1 MGGTGTHLR
10 GRFRRASVGL
20 CASRPDL
27 RTMRRR
33 EFLRVASGAAGAT
46 AAAASGTVAAQEGTT
61 TEGGGGTGT
70 PDGGETGTGTAGG
83 GGGGGGG
90 ATQTVNL
97 VDFAFEPGTEEPL
110 YVTPGTTVEFVWE
123 TSTHNIVIDSKPE
136 ESDWQGHE
144 PIENAGFTT
153 SHTFETLGEYEFHCQ
168 PHLDLGMVGTII
180 VNEQGAPAEGGG
192 GGEVD
197 PEHMGVPF
205 QAHYVG
211 LATLVG
217 IAVSLVFT
225 FFFLKYGETPHSGYP
240 EEK

>member
-1 MGGTGTHLR
+1 MSDERPVSRRGLLR
-10 GRFRRASVGL
+10 A
-20 CASRPDL
+20 A
-27 RTMRRR
+27 T
-33 EFLRVASGAAGAT
+33 AGAAVAGASTTAT
-46 AAAASGTVAAQEGTT
+46 AQE
-61 TEGGGGTGT
+61 
-70 PDGGETGTGTAGG
+70 DGG

-90 ATQTVNL
+90 GSVTVDL
-97 VDFAFEPGTEEPL
+97 VDYAYEPGTEQPL
-110 YVTPGTTVEFVWE
+110 YISPGTTVNFVWV
-123 TSTHNIVIDSKPE
+123 TSTHNIVIDSQP
-136 ESDWQGHE
+136 SDAGWEGHE
-144 PIENAGFTT
+144 PIENAGFEY
-153 SHTFETLGEYEFHCQ
+153 SHTFETTGTYEFHCA

-180 VNEQGAPAEGGG
+180 VNEQGAPPSGGEG

-205 QAHYVG
+205 QAHFVG

>member
-1 MGGTGTHLR
+1 
-10 GRFRRASVGL
+10 
-20 CASRPDL
+20 
-27 RTMRRR
+27 MRRR

-46 AAAASGTVAAQEGTT
+46 AVGASATAAAQETGTAT
-61 TEGGGGTGT
+61 PTPSEGTATGTPEGTGT
-70 PDGGETGTGTAGG
+70 ATEAAGG
-83 GGGGGGG
+83 GGGGG
-90 ATQTVNL
+90 AQTVEL
-97 VDFAFEPGTEEPL
+97 VDFAYEPGTEEPL
-110 YVTPGTTVEFVWE
+110 YVTPGTTVNFVWV
-123 TSTHNIVIDSKPE
+123 TSTHNIVVDSQPE
-136 ESDWQGHE
+136 GANWQGHE
-144 PIENAGFTT
+144 PIENAGFEY
-153 SHTFETLGEYEFHCQ
+153 SHTFETTGTYEFHCA

-180 VNEQGAPAEGGG
+180 VNEQGAPPSGGEG

-205 QAHYVG
+205 QAHFVG